1 MERRTFCFGAVA
13 LLASAG
19 KTLAQGQNPTVDVR
33 KDVACGCCS
42 KWVEHLRSQGFS
54 VRATDME
61 IGKLNDLKTT
71 RGIPQKL
78 RSCHTAL
85 VGGYVIEGHVPA
97 ADVKRLLKERPPI
110 IGIAVPG
117 MPAGSPGME
126 VASGIVQPYEVVAF
140 AKNGSTR
147 VFAAHGRPANGTR

>member
-1 MERRTFCFGAVA
+1 MERRAFCCGIVA
-13 LLASAG
+13 LLASTGRA
-19 KTLAQGQNPTVDVR
+19 LAQGQNATVDVR
-33 KDVACGCCS
+33 KDAACGCCS
-42 KWVEHLRSQGFS
+42 KWVDHLRSQGFS

-97 ADVKRLLKERPPI
+97 ADVKRLLRERPPI
-110 IGIAVPG
+110 VGIAVPG

-126 VASGIVQPYEVVAF
+126 VASGLVQPYDVVAF
-140 AKNGSTR
+140 AKDGATR
-147 VFAAHGRPANGTR
+147 VFVSHR